1 MSAGN
6 MSAGNESAVNK
17 SSVTMASANREHRV
31 TVRSLAGHKKRGE
44 RITMLTA
51 YDFTFARIFEGAGID
66 LILVGDSLGNVVQG
80 ADTTLPVTLD
90 EMIYHTRLV
99 ARGLSRAMV
108 VADMPFGSY
117 QVSPEDAVRNA
128 IRLVKEAGAQAVK
141 LEGGVNAAAS
151 IERIVAA
158 EIPVMGHIGLTPQA
172 VNRMGGFRV
181 QGRGERGRARIL
193 EDALAVQQAGAF
205 AVVLE
210 GVPAALAAE
219 ITLRLDIPTIGIGAG
234 PDCDGQVLVM
244 HDLLG
249 LSDWTPSF
257 VKRYA
262 NLGAV
267 ASQAARAFAEE
278 VVNGKFPD
286 EQHSYR

>member
-1 MSAGN
+1 MSTVTTASAG
-6 MSAGNESAVNK
+6 
-17 SSVTMASANREHRV
+17 REHRV
-31 TVRSLAGHKKRGE
+31 TVRSLAGRKQRGE

-51 YDFTFARIFEGAGID
+51 YDFTFARIFESAGID
-66 LILVGDSLGNVVQG
+66 LILVGDSLANVVQG

-108 VADMPFGSY
+108 VGDMPFGSY
-117 QVSPEDAVRNA
+117 QVGPEDAVRSA
-128 IRLVKEAGAQAVK
+128 IRLVKEGGAQAVK
-141 LEGGVNAAAS
+141 LEGGVNVAAS

-158 EIPVMGHIGLTPQA
+158 EIPVMGHVGLTPQA

-181 QGRGERGRARIL
+181 QGRGEKGASRII

-205 AVVLE
+205 ACVLE
-210 GVPAALAAE
+210 GVPAALASE

-249 LSDWTPSF
+249 LNDWTPTF
-257 VKRYA
+257 VKQYA
-262 NLGAV
+262 NLGGV
-267 ASQAARAFAEE
+267 ACQAARAFAEE
-278 VVNGKFPD
+278 VQNGKFPD
-286 EQHSYR
+286 KEHSYR